1 MANFFEDTV
10 NFGFGL
16 FAFSREKIEKLVEAM
31 VDSGRVAKKD
41 AQNFMQEMIKKG
53 EEQRREVKKFVKE
66 EVTTTV
72 EDMGINN
79 NSVSK
84 DELRE
89 MIREELEKMQSGQ
102 KDC

>member
-53 EEQRREVKKFVKE
+53 EEQRREVKKMVKE

-72 EDMGINN
+72 EDMGINTDGVN
-79 NSVSK
+79 K

-89 MIREELEKMQSGQ
+89 MIREEISRALAEKE
-102 KDC
+102 D